1 MKKMNITENLL
12 RNMTTQEERRVAMY
26 QGFSSNFEVGEVNP
40 LMSSTYDV
48 AIMMKFSVSW
58 ECHQIVKCVD
68 GDVGLAKVGMV
79 RHIKNDMYRDILNEL
94 YGIQKLVAT
103 QQYHNRE
110 LSDRVQAL
118 IEELR

>member
-58 ECHQIVKCVD
+58 ECHQIVKSGR
-68 GDVGLAKVGMV
+68 GDTELAKLGMV

>member
-26 QGFSSNFEVGEVNP
+26 QGFSSNFEVSKVNP
-40 LMSSTYDV
+40 SMSSAHDV

-58 ECHQIVKCVD
+58 ECHQIVKC
-68 GDVGLAKVGMV
+68 GDTELAKVGMV

>member
-58 ECHQIVKCVD
+58 ECHQIVKCGD
-68 GDVGLAKVGMV
+68 GDAELAKVGMV